1 MTHVTVETKK
11 GNVVFDGFIIKDWLE
26 DGSSCLLVKNA
37 LGEHKVVSERYYNIV
52 ESEDDAKDVPSGMS
66 QQATSAPV
74 PPMPVKAKPKET
86 LNDGDIE
93 RVISKVS
100 DVTLSTLK
108 SIGLKSGELYPIMIK
123 INDALRVTL
132 SQQKENNDG

>member
-1 MTHVTVETKK
+1 MMTHVTVETKK
-11 GNVVFDGFIIKDWLE
+11 GNVVFDGFVIKDWLE
-26 DGSSCLLVKNA
+26 DGSSCLLVKNT
-37 LGEHKVVSERYYNIV
+37 LGEHKVVSDRYYNIV
-52 ESEDDAKDVPSGMS
+52 ESEDDAKDIPSGMP
-66 QQATSAPV
+66 QQATSTPV
-74 PPMPVKAKPKET
+74 PAPMPAKATPKET

-132 SQQKENNDG
+132 SQQKGK